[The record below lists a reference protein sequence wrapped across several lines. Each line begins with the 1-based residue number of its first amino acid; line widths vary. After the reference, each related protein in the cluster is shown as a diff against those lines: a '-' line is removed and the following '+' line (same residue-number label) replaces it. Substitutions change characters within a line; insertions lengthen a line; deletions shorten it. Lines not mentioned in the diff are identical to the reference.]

1 MKGIYTIVLL
11 LALSIVGVNEIAAQ
25 NNQDKALTRLKVD
38 FKRMNLHGLSFRIQ
52 IGAYSKSPATDLE
65 AFFNVDAIEAYDMG
79 DGLIRYVSPY
89 NFGDI
94 KTAELQKK
102 EMVIHGV
109 QDAFIVPF
117 YEGNRI
123 TYSEAVKLLRAAT
136 K

>member
-1 MKGIYTIVLL
+1 MKGTHIIILL
-11 LALSIVGVNEIAAQ
+11 LALSAFGMGNLSAQ
-25 NNQDKALTRLKVD
+25 NNQDKSLTRLKLD
-38 FKRMNLHGLSFRIQ
+38 IKRMNLHGLAFRIQ
-52 IGAYSKSPATDLE
+52 IGAFSKPPATDLE
-65 AFFNVDAIEAYDMG
+65 AFFNVDAVETYDMG

-102 EMVIHGV
+102 EMVIRGT

-123 TYSEAVKLLRAAT
+123 SYSEAIKLLKSAY